1 MSIRSYW
8 VVKYTIESNPEKVEE
23 IDVDL
28 ETESFDEIIGHA
40 EDEICSESDDLISP
54 KDIKVIQITDGNID
68 PYVFKN

>member
-28 ETESFDEIIGHA
+28 ETETVDFEGIKDSFIRE
-40 EDEICSESDDLISP
+40 
-54 KDIKVIQITDGNID
+54 
-68 PYVFKN
+68 